1 MNETEVISTMM
12 GVAKWLPSP
21 LDVATWE
28 LLVLFMIRFNLD
40 KCKKL
45 INGLYYGD
53 KKDFDDLLSFMNN
66 IDKTDSHQKPSS
78 YRHAIEA
85 FELPSW
91 MELRSE
97 VGK

>member
-40 KCKKL
+40 KFKKL

-66 IDKTDSHQKPSS
+66 IDKTDSYQKP
-78 YRHAIEA
+78 
-85 FELPSW
+85 
-91 MELRSE
+91 
-97 VGK
+97 

>member
-1 MNETEVISTMM
+1 MNETEIISTVM
-12 GVAKWLPSP
+12 GLAKKLPDP
-21 LDVATWE
+21 LDVYTNE
-28 LLVLFMIRFNLD
+28 LLVLFMIISNID
-40 KCKKL
+40 KFKKL

-66 IDKTDSHQKPSS
+66 INKTDSYQKPSS

-85 FELPSW
+85 FVLPSW
-91 MELRSE
+91 MEFRSE

>member
-40 KCKKL
+40 KFKKL
-45 INGLYYGD
+45 ITGLYYGD
-53 KKDFDDLLSFMNN
+53 KNDFDDLLSFMNN
-66 IDKTDSHQKPSS
+66 INKTDSYQKPSS

-85 FELPSW
+85 FVLPSW

-97 VGK
+97 VEK

>member
-1 MNETEVISTMM
+1 MNETEVILSII
-12 GVAKWLPSP
+12 GLAKKLPSP
-21 LDVATWE
+21 LDSAMEERLT
-28 LLVLFMIRFNLD
+28 VLMIIFNLD
-40 KCKKL
+40 KFKKL
-45 INGLYYGD
+45 IKGLYYAD
-53 KKDFDDLLSFMNN
+53 KNDFDDLLSFMNN